1 MLLLSASYFAI
12 DQQWSLG
19 KSLVSLLLSHG
30 LSRGADLQHSVAC
43 SSLIMFMALQ
53 WDVSLL
59 VIVFVNLGLRRSLSM
74 N

>member
-1 MLLLSASYFAI
+1 M
-12 DQQWSLG
+12 
-19 KSLVSLLLSHG
+19 SLLLSHG

-43 SSLIMFMALQ
+43 SSLIMFMGLE